1 MKSAFDVLRPTIY
14 AQLGNPAGIIS
25 PEPGTSM
32 LCDSPRQSIVQ
43 TRYSSI
49 TMSDPTSN
57 AAPVTAPATESNVA
71 PANNGAPEQSTTKSS
86 EDLISITKA
95 AEVAQQEQERAVGI
109 TAYVSPEAPG
119 FSCIVKQ
126 RYTDFL
132 VNEILPTG
140 QVLHLTE
147 IAEPA
152 KKLSR
157 EQRRAN
163 TEAVAQE
170 NGETGRKRQA
180 EETEGEQPADGG
192 ASKRQKVEQNAAPSP
207 AELAATKKAA
217 VESVIEEDRNT
228 LNSIFGETTAKSI
241 VKLYGDV
248 VAYPYRKPR
257 DHDAVQSEIIS
268 DKSKRTQAHVAV
280 RKIFQSKLET
290 LTMQDKPGT
299 ISVRAAPKGNES
311 NGRRT
316 DAVENGNGA
325 KQKGKIMWDDLGGEY
340 LHFTLYK
347 ENKDTMEVLFF
358 MATQLKTKV
367 SNFQFAGT
375 KDRRGVTVQRIAICR
390 VKKEQIL
397 GLTKSARGW
406 RVGGFEYKKHGLD
419 LGELN
424 GNEFLLTLR
433 DCHAPNE
440 EGLSHEQR
448 FEALQKAVGEAAR
461 NFGEKGFI
469 NYYGLQRFG
478 TFSTGTHTTGMK
490 ILQGDLEGAVNGIL
504 SYSDSLLP
512 ANQDTSAD
520 SKVPQDDI
528 DRAEAIRIWKETGN
542 SKKAMDILPRRFQAE
557 TSMIQYLGKRGKNK
571 ELVQNKDWQGALA
584 SIQRNLRLMYVHAYQ
599 SLIWNI
605 IAGKRR
611 EVYGD
616 KPVEGDLVI
625 IGEKDEPKQESGEP
639 EVDQDGELVVR
650 PSGEDS
656 SAPEDPYTRARAL
669 TKEEAESGKF
679 NIFDVVL
686 PLPGWDVEYP
696 KNSIGKFYEEL
707 MASELGGGLDPH
719 KMRRNWKDASLS
731 GSYRK
736 MMSKPGGLKV
746 EVKSCGDELEQLV
759 ETDAEKLLNQQKGQQ
774 EQGAGDSKDGLKGEK
789 LAVVLNMQLGSS
801 QYATMALRE
810 LTKGRALA
818 YTPEFS
824 TAR

>member
-1 MKSAFDVLRPTIY
+1 MADSTADVAPTNAPAVNENV
-14 AQLGNPAGIIS
+14 AQA
-25 PEPGTSM
+25 
-32 LCDSPRQSIVQ
+32 
-43 TRYSSI
+43 
-49 TMSDPTSN
+49 SDK
-57 AAPVTAPATESNVA
+57 VTAPVETPSGV
-71 PANNGAPEQSTTKSS
+71 STSV
-86 EDLISITKA
+86 LKA
-95 AEVAQQEQERAVGI
+95 AEAAQKEQENAVGI

-140 QVLHLTE
+140 EVLHLTE
-147 IAEPA
+147 IVEAPQ
-152 KKLSR
+152 KKTR
-157 EQRRAN
+157 EQRRADAAGGAGN
-163 TEAVAQE
+163 AGQS
-170 NGETGRKRQA
+170 NGEAGRKRQA
-180 EETEGEQPADGG
+180 EGETGDQAEDGS
-192 ASKRQKVEQNAAPSP
+192 ASKRQKVESEHVPSP
-207 AELAATKKAA
+207 AEIAAAKETAIA
-217 VESVIEEDRNT
+217 SITGEDRST
-228 LNSIFGETTAKSI
+228 LSSIFGDATTEKI

-248 VAYPYRKPR
+248 VAHPHRKPR

-268 DKSKRTQAHVAV
+268 EKSQRTQAHIAV

-299 ISVRAAPKGNES
+299 ISVRAAPKGVES

-316 DAVENGNGA
+316 DAPENENGS
-325 KQKGKIMWDDLGGEY
+325 KQKGKVMWDDLGGEY

-358 MATQLKTKV
+358 MASALKTKV

-375 KDRRGVTVQRIAICR
+375 KDRRGVTVQRISICR
-390 VKKEQIL
+390 VKKEQII
-397 GLTKSARGW
+397 GLTKTAKGW
-406 RVGGFEYKKHGLD
+406 RVGGFEYKKHGLE

-440 EGLSHEQR
+440 QGLSSEQR
-448 FEALQKAVGEAAR
+448 FGLLQKSVTEAAR

-478 TFSTGTHTTGMK
+478 TFSTGTHITGKK
-490 ILQGDLEGAVNGIL
+490 ILQGNLEGAVNGVL
-504 SYSDSLLP
+504 AYSDSLLP
-512 ANQDTSAD
+512 ANQDPSAE

-528 DRAEAIRIWKETGN
+528 DRAEAIRIWSESGN
-542 SKKAMDILPRRFQAE
+542 SRRALEIMPRRFQAE
-557 TSMIQYLGKRGKNK
+557 TSMIQYLGKRGRNK
-571 ELVQNKDWQGALA
+571 ELIQNKDWQGALA

-605 IAGKRR
+605 VAGKRL
-611 EVYGD
+611 EVYGHRA
-616 KPVEGDLVI
+616 VEGDLVI
-625 IGEKDEPKQESGEP
+625 IGEKDEPKAENTEN
-639 EVDQDGELVVR
+639 EVDQDGELVIR
-650 PSGEDS
+650 PSGDDS
-656 SAPEDPYTRARAL
+656 SKPEDPFTRARGL

-679 NIFDVVL
+679 NIFDIVL

-707 MASELGGGLDPH
+707 MASEVGGGLDPH

-736 MMSKPGGLKV
+736 MMSKPGGL
-746 EVKSCGDELEQLV
+746 EVSVKACNDELEQLV
-759 ETDAEKLLNQQKGQQ
+759 ETDAEKLLKQAGQASGDAQHAADVKG
-774 EQGAGDSKDGLKGEK
+774 DR
-789 LAVVLNMQLGSS
+789 LAVVLKMQLGSS

-810 LTKGRALA
+810 LTKGSALA

-824 TAR
+824 ATR

>member
-1 MKSAFDVLRPTIY
+1 MSEPTT
-14 AQLGNPAGIIS
+14 N
-25 PEPGTSM
+25 
-32 LCDSPRQSIVQ
+32 
-43 TRYSSI
+43 
-49 TMSDPTSN
+49 
-57 AAPVTAPATESNVA
+57 TAPATVPATETNVTANSVSGQTSTA
-71 PANNGAPEQSTTKSS
+71 PAH
-86 EDLISITKA
+86 DLVSITNA
-95 AEVAQQEQERAVGI
+95 AEKAQREQEHAVGI

-132 VNEILPTG
+132 VNEIATNG

-152 KKLSR
+152 KKQSR
-157 EQRRAN
+157 EQKRAN
-163 TEAVAQE
+163 ATAGAEANGE
-170 NGETGRKRQA
+170 NGLKRQA
-180 EETEGEQPADGG
+180 EDAAGEESKDGG
-192 ASKRQKVEQNAAPSP
+192 ASKRQKVEPEAAPS
-207 AELAATKKAA
+207 AADVTAAKKAA
-217 VESVIEEDRNT
+217 VESVTEEDRNT
-228 LNSIFGETTAKSI
+228 LNSIFGESTTQSI

-248 VAYPYRKPR
+248 VALPHRKPR

-299 ISVRAAPKGNES
+299 INVRAAPKGNES

-316 DAVENGNGA
+316 DGTENGDGA
-325 KQKGKIMWDDLGGEY
+325 KQKGKIAWDDLGGEH

-375 KDRRGVTVQRIAICR
+375 KDRRGVTVQKVSIFR
-390 VKKEQIL
+390 VKKEQII
-397 GLTKSARGW
+397 GLTRSARGW
-406 RVGGFEYKKHGLD
+406 RVGGFEYKKHGLE

-440 EGLSHEQR
+440 EGLNYEQR
-448 FEALQKAVGEAAR
+448 FEALQKAVDEAAR

-478 TFSTGTHTTGMK
+478 TFSTGTHMTGK
-490 ILQGDLEGAVNGIL
+490 RILQGDLEGAVNGVL
-504 SYSDSLLP
+504 SYSESLLP
-512 ANQDTSAD
+512 ANQDTSVE

-528 DRAEAIRIWKETGN
+528 DRAEAIRIWNETGN
-542 SKKAMDILPRRFQAE
+542 SRKAMDILPRRFQAE

-599 SLIWNI
+599 SHIWNI
-605 IAGKRR
+605 VAGKRR

-616 KPVEGDLVI
+616 QAVEGDLVI
-625 IGEKDEPKQESGEP
+625 VGEKDEPKEETGEV
-639 EVDQDGELVVR
+639 ELDQDGEPVVR
-650 PSGEDS
+650 PSGDDS
-656 SAPEDPYTRARAL
+656 SKPEDPFTRARSL
-669 TKEEAESGKF
+669 TKEEAESGKY

-696 KNSIGKFYEEL
+696 KNSIGKYYEEL
-707 MASELGGGLDPH
+707 MASEIGGGLDPH

-736 MMSKPGGLKV
+736 MMSKPGGLTV
-746 EVKSCGDELEQLV
+746 EVKRCSDELEQLV
-759 ETDAEKLLNQQKGQQ
+759 ETDAEKVLKQNGQAQENGQGQAEVKG
-774 EQGAGDSKDGLKGEK
+774 DK

-824 TAR
+824 AVR

>member
-1 MKSAFDVLRPTIY
+1 MSEPT
-14 AQLGNPAGIIS
+14 P
-25 PEPGTSM
+25 
-32 LCDSPRQSIVQ
+32 
-43 TRYSSI
+43 
-49 TMSDPTSN
+49 
-57 AAPVTAPATESNVA
+57 NVA
-71 PANNGAPEQSTTKSS
+71 PATVPATETNTATESVSGQTTAAPAH
-86 EDLISITKA
+86 DLVSITNA
-95 AEVAQQEQERAVGI
+95 AEAAQREQERAVGI
-109 TAYVSPEAPG
+109 TAHVSPEAPG

-132 VNEILPTG
+132 VNEIATNG

-152 KKLSR
+152 KKQSR
-157 EQRRAN
+157 EQKRAN
-163 TEAVAQE
+163 AAAGAEA
-170 NGETGRKRQA
+170 NGENGRKRQA
-180 EETEGEQPADGG
+180 EDAQGEEPTDGG
-192 ASKRQKVEQNAAPSP
+192 ASKRQKVEPEAAPSS
-207 AELAATKKAA
+207 ADVAAAKKAA
-217 VESVIEEDRNT
+217 VESVTEEDRNT
-228 LNSIFGETTAKSI
+228 LNSIFGEPTTQNI
-241 VKLYGDV
+241 IKLYGDV
-248 VAYPYRKPR
+248 LALPHRKPR
-257 DHDAVQSEIIS
+257 DHDAVQSEVIS
-268 DKSKRTQAHVAV
+268 DKSLRTQAHIAV
-280 RKIFQSKLET
+280 RKVFQSKLET
-290 LTMQDKPGT
+290 LTMQDKPGK
-299 ISVRAAPKGNES
+299 INVRAAPKGNES

-316 DAVENGNGA
+316 DGAENGDGA
-325 KQKGKIMWDDLGGEY
+325 KQKGKIQWDDLGGEY

-375 KDRRGVTVQRIAICR
+375 KDRRGVTVQKVSICR
-390 VKKEQIL
+390 VKKEQII
-397 GLTKSARGW
+397 GLTRSARGW
-406 RVGGFEYKKHGLD
+406 RVGGFEYKKHGLE

-424 GNEFLLTLR
+424 GNEFKLTLR

-440 EGLSHEQR
+440 EGLTHEQR
-448 FEALQKAVGEAAR
+448 FEALQKAVDEAAR

-478 TFSTGTHTTGMK
+478 TFSTGTHMTGMK
-490 ILQGDLEGAVNGIL
+490 ILQGDLEGAVNGVL

-512 ANQDTSAD
+512 ANQDPSVE

-528 DRAEAIRIWKETGN
+528 DRAEAIRIWNETGN
-542 SKKAMDILPRRFQAE
+542 SRKAMDILPRRFQAE

-599 SLIWNI
+599 SMIWNI
-605 IAGKRR
+605 IAGKRW
-611 EVYGD
+611 EVCGD
-616 KPVEGDLVI
+616 RAVEGDLVI
-625 IGEKDEPKQESGEP
+625 VGEKDEPKAETD
-639 EVDQDGELVVR
+639 EVQLDQDGEPVIR
-650 PSGEDS
+650 PSGDDS
-656 SAPEDPYTRARAL
+656 SAPEDPFTRARSL
-669 TKEEAESGKF
+669 TKEEAESGKY

-696 KNSIGKFYEEL
+696 KNSIGKYYEEL
-707 MASELGGGLDPH
+707 MASELGGGMDPH

-736 MMSKPGGLKV
+736 MMSKPGGLTV
-746 EVKSCGDELEQLV
+746 EVKTCSDELEQLV
-759 ETDAEKLLNQQKGQQ
+759 ETDAEKVLKQNGQAQENGQAKAEAKG
-774 EQGAGDSKDGLKGEK
+774 DK

-824 TAR
+824 ATR

>member
-1 MKSAFDVLRPTIY
+1 MSEQTTIGV
-14 AQLGNPAGIIS
+14 APEKAPAN
-25 PEPGTSM
+25 
-32 LCDSPRQSIVQ
+32 V
-43 TRYSSI
+43 
-49 TMSDPTSN
+49 
-57 AAPVTAPATESNVA
+57 APVTAA
-71 PANNGAPEQSTTKSS
+71 PAQ
-86 EDLISITKA
+86 DLVSITNA
-95 AEVAQQEQERAVGI
+95 AEAAQREQELAVGI
-109 TAYVSPEAPG
+109 TAYVSPDAPG

-132 VNEILPTG
+132 VNEIATNG

-147 IAEPA
+147 LVEPA
-152 KKLSR
+152 KKQSR
-157 EQRRAN
+157 EQKRAN
-163 TEAVAQE
+163 AAAGAEA
-170 NGETGRKRQA
+170 NGENGRKRQA
-180 EETEGEQPADGG
+180 EDGEGDKAEDSG
-192 ASKRQKVEQNAAPSP
+192 ASKRQKVEPEAVPSAADS
-207 AELAATKKAA
+207 AAAKKAA
-217 VESVIEEDRNT
+217 VESVTEEDRNT
-228 LNSIFGETTAKSI
+228 LESIFGATTTQSI

-248 VAYPYRKPR
+248 VALPHRKPR

-268 DKSKRTQAHVAV
+268 DKSKRTQAHIAV

-299 ISVRAAPKGNES
+299 ISIRAAPKGNES

-316 DAVENGNGA
+316 DGAENDNGA
-325 KQKGKIMWDDLGGEY
+325 KQKGKVAWDDLGGEH

-347 ENKDTMEVLFF
+347 ENKDTMEALFF

-375 KDRRGVTVQRIAICR
+375 KDRRGVTVQKVSICR
-390 VKKEQIL
+390 VKKEQII
-397 GLTKSARGW
+397 GMTKFARGW
-406 RVGGFEYKKHGLD
+406 RVGGFEYKKHGLE

-440 EGLSHEQR
+440 EGLNHEQR
-448 FEALQKAVGEAAR
+448 FEALQKAVDEAAR

-478 TFSTGTHTTGMK
+478 TFSTGTHTTGKK
-490 ILQGDLEGAVNGIL
+490 ILQGDLEGAVNGVL
-504 SYSDSLLP
+504 SYSDALLP
-512 ANQDTSAD
+512 ANQDSSVE

-528 DRAEAIRIWKETGN
+528 DRAEAIRIWNETGN
-542 SKKAMDILPRRFQAE
+542 SKKALEILPRRFQAE
-557 TSMIQYLGKRGKNK
+557 TSMIQYLGKRGRNK

-599 SLIWNI
+599 SHIWNI

-616 KPVEGDLVI
+616 RAVEGDLVI
-625 IGEKDEPKQESGEP
+625 VGEKDEPKAESAEA
-639 EVDQDGELVVR
+639 EVDQDGEPVIR
-650 PSGEDS
+650 PSGDDS
-656 SAPEDPYTRARAL
+656 SAPEDPFTRARAL
-669 TKEEAESGKF
+669 TKEEADSGKF

-686 PLPGWDVEYP
+686 PLPGWDVIYP
-696 KNSIGKFYEEL
+696 TNSIGKYYEEL
-707 MASELGGGLDPH
+707 MASEVGGGLDPH

-736 MMSKPGGLKV
+736 MMSKPGGLTV
-746 EVKSCGDELEQLV
+746 EVKTCSDELEQLV
-759 ETDAEKLLNQQKGQQ
+759 ETDAEKLLKQNGQVQENDQAKSAIKG
-774 EQGAGDSKDGLKGEK
+774 DK
-789 LAVVLNMQLGSS
+789 LAVVLKMQLASS

-824 TAR
+824 AVR

>member
-1 MKSAFDVLRPTIY
+1 MSEPTTST
-14 AQLGNPAGIIS
+14 APEAAPA
-25 PEPGTSM
+25 
-32 LCDSPRQSIVQ
+32 
-43 TRYSSI
+43 
-49 TMSDPTSN
+49 N
-57 AAPVTAPATESNVA
+57 AAPAAAAPAH
-71 PANNGAPEQSTTKSS
+71 
-86 EDLISITKA
+86 DLVSIINA
-95 AEVAQQEQERAVGI
+95 AEAAQREQELAVGI

-132 VNEILPTG
+132 VNEIETNG

-147 IAEPA
+147 LAEPA
-152 KKLSR
+152 KKQSR
-157 EQRRAN
+157 EQKRAN
-163 TEAVAQE
+163 AAAGAEA
-170 NGETGRKRQA
+170 NGENGRKRQA
-180 EETEGEQPADGG
+180 EEGEGEQTEEGG
-192 ASKRQKVEQNAAPSP
+192 ASKRQKVEPEAAPS
-207 AELAATKKAA
+207 AADTAAAKKAA
-217 VESVIEEDRNT
+217 VESVTEEDRNT
-228 LNSIFGETTAKSI
+228 LESIFGATTTQSI
-241 VKLYGDV
+241 IKLYGDV
-248 VAYPYRKPR
+248 VALPHRKPR
-257 DHDAVQSEIIS
+257 DHDALQSEIIS

-280 RKIFQSKLET
+280 RKIFKSKLET

-299 ISVRAAPKGNES
+299 ISIRAAPKGNES

-316 DAVENGNGA
+316 DGAENDNGA
-325 KQKGKIMWDDLGGEY
+325 KQKGKIAWDDLGGEH

-358 MATQLKTKV
+358 MASNLKTKV

-375 KDRRGVTVQRIAICR
+375 KDRRGVTVQKVSICR
-390 VKKEQIL
+390 VKKEQII
-397 GLTKSARGW
+397 GMTKFARGW
-406 RVGGFEYKKHGLD
+406 RVGGFEYKKYGLE

-440 EGLSHEQR
+440 EGLNHEQR
-448 FEALQKAVGEAAR
+448 FEALQKAVDEAAR

-478 TFSTGTHTTGMK
+478 TFSTGTHTTGKK
-490 ILQGDLEGAVNGIL
+490 ILQGDLEGAVNGVL
-504 SYSDSLLP
+504 AYSDAMLP
-512 ANQDTSAD
+512 ANKDPSVE

-528 DRAEAIRIWKETGN
+528 DRAEAIRIWNETGN
-542 SKKAMDILPRRFQAE
+542 SRKALEILPRRFQAE
-557 TSMIQYLGKRGKNK
+557 TSMIQYLGKRGRNK

-599 SLIWNI
+599 SHIWNI

-616 KPVEGDLVI
+616 RAVEGDLVI
-625 IGEKDEPKQESGEP
+625 IGEKDEPKAQSDEAQ
-639 EVDQDGELVVR
+639 VDQDGEPVIR
-650 PSGEDS
+650 PSGDDS

-679 NIFDVVL
+679 DIFDVVL
-686 PLPGWDVEYP
+686 PLPGWDVIYP
-696 KNSIGKFYEEL
+696 TNSIGKYYEEL
-707 MASELGGGLDPH
+707 MASEVGGGLDPH

-736 MMSKPGGLKV
+736 MMSKPGGLTV
-746 EVKSCGDELEQLV
+746 EVKSCSDELEQLV
-759 ETDAEKLLNQQKGQQ
+759 ETDAEKLLKQNGQAPENDQPKSEIKG
-774 EQGAGDSKDGLKGEK
+774 DK
-789 LAVVLNMQLGSS
+789 LAVVLKMQLSSS

-824 TAR
+824 AVR

>member
-1 MKSAFDVLRPTIY
+1 MI
-14 AQLGNPAGIIS
+14 
-25 PEPGTSM
+25 
-32 LCDSPRQSIVQ
+32 CDSPDLLRGVEDNIYLNS
-43 TRYSSI
+43 
-49 TMSDPTSN
+49 TMAEPTTN
-57 AAPVTAPATESNVA
+57 AVSETAPANVA
-71 PANNGAPEQSTTKSS
+71 PEGQTAAAAPAH
-86 EDLISITKA
+86 DLVSITNA
-95 AEVAQQEQERAVGI
+95 AEAAQREQELAVGI
-109 TAYVSPEAPG
+109 TAYVSPDAPG

-132 VNEILPTG
+132 VNEIATNG

-152 KKLSR
+152 KKQSR
-157 EQRRAN
+157 EQKRAN
-163 TEAVAQE
+163 ATAGAAA
-170 NGETGRKRQA
+170 NGENALKRQA
-180 EETEGEQPADGG
+180 EDGEGEQAEDGG
-192 ASKRQKVEQNAAPSP
+192 ASKRQKVEAEIAPS
-207 AELAATKKAA
+207 AADVAAAKKAA
-217 VESVIEEDRNT
+217 VESVTEEDRKI
-228 LNSIFGETTAKSI
+228 LDSIFGETTTQSI

-248 VAYPYRKPR
+248 VALPHRKPR
-257 DHDAVQSEIIS
+257 DHNAVQSEIIP

-299 ISVRAAPKGNES
+299 INIRAAPKGNES

-316 DAVENGNGA
+316 DGAENGNGA
-325 KQKGKIMWDDLGGEY
+325 KQKGKIAWDDLGGEH

-375 KDRRGVTVQRIAICR
+375 KDRRGVTVQKVSICR

-397 GLTKSARGW
+397 GLTKFARGW
-406 RVGGFEYKKHGLD
+406 RVGGFEYKKHGLE

-440 EGLSHEQR
+440 ECLNHEQR
-448 FEALQKAVGEAAR
+448 FEALQKAVDEAAR

-478 TFSTGTHTTGMK
+478 TFSTGTHTTGKK
-490 ILQGDLEGAVNGIL
+490 ILQGDLEGAVNGVL
-504 SYSDSLLP
+504 SYSDALLP
-512 ANQDTSAD
+512 ANQDPSVD

-528 DRAEAIRIWKETGN
+528 DRAEAIRIWNETGN
-542 SKKAMDILPRRFQAE
+542 SRKAMENLPRRFQAE

-599 SLIWNI
+599 SHIWNI

-616 KPVEGDLVI
+616 RAVEGDLVI
-625 IGEKDEPKQESGEP
+625 VGEKGEPKDESGEA
-639 EVDQDGELVVR
+639 EVDQDGEPVIR
-650 PSGEDS
+650 PSGDDS
-656 SAPEDPYTRARAL
+656 SAPEDPFTRARAL
-669 TKEEAESGKF
+669 TKEEADSGRY

-686 PLPGWDVEYP
+686 PLPGWDVIYP
-696 KNSIGKFYEEL
+696 TNSIGKYYEEL
-707 MASELGGGLDPH
+707 MASEVGGGLDPH

-731 GSYRK
+731 GSNSK
-736 MMSKPGGLKV
+736 MMSKPGGLTV
-746 EVKSCGDELEQLV
+746 EVKTCSDELEQLV
-759 ETDAEKLLNQQKGQQ
+759 ETDAEKLLKQKGQAQ
-774 EQGAGDSKDGLKGEK
+774 ENDQAKTEAKGDK
-789 LAVVLNMQLGSS
+789 LAVVLKMQLASS

-824 TAR
+824 AVR

>member
-1 MKSAFDVLRPTIY
+1 MSEPTTTNT
-14 AQLGNPAGIIS
+14 APEEAPANVA
-25 PEPGTSM
+25 P
-32 LCDSPRQSIVQ
+32 DSVP
-43 TRYSSI
+43 
-49 TMSDPTSN
+49 
-57 AAPVTAPATESNVA
+57 ATAPAHDPV
-71 PANNGAPEQSTTKSS
+71 
-86 EDLISITKA
+86 SIINA
-95 AEVAQQEQERAVGI
+95 AEAAQREQELAVGI
-109 TAYVSPEAPG
+109 TAYVSPDAPG

-132 VNEILPTG
+132 VNEIATNG

-147 IAEPA
+147 LAEPA
-152 KKLSR
+152 KKQSR
-157 EQRRAN
+157 EQKRAN
-163 TEAVAQE
+163 AAAGADA
-170 NGETGRKRQA
+170 NGENGRKRQA
-180 EETEGEQPADGG
+180 EEEEGEQGEDAG
-192 ASKRQKVEQNAAPSP
+192 ASKRQKVEPEAAAPS
-207 AELAATKKAA
+207 AADTAAAKKAA
-217 VESVIEEDRNT
+217 VESVTEEDRNT
-228 LNSIFGETTAKSI
+228 LESIFGATTTQSI

-248 VAYPYRKPR
+248 IAHPHRKPR
-257 DHDAVQSEIIS
+257 DHDALQSDIIS

-280 RKIFQSKLET
+280 RKIFKSKLET

-299 ISVRAAPKGNES
+299 ISIRAAPKGNES

-316 DAVENGNGA
+316 DGAENDNGA
-325 KQKGKIMWDDLGGEY
+325 KQKGKIAWDDLGGEH

-358 MATQLKTKV
+358 MASNLKTKV

-375 KDRRGVTVQRIAICR
+375 KDRRGVTVQKVSICR
-390 VKKEQIL
+390 VKKEQII
-397 GLTKSARGW
+397 GMTKFARGW
-406 RVGGFEYKKHGLD
+406 RVGGFEYKKHGLE

-440 EGLSHEQR
+440 EGLNHEQR
-448 FEALQKAVGEAAR
+448 FEALQKAVDEAAR

-478 TFSTGTHTTGMK
+478 TFSTGTHTTGKK
-490 ILQGDLEGAVNGIL
+490 ILQGDLEGAVNGVL
-504 SYSDSLLP
+504 AYSDAMLP
-512 ANQDTSAD
+512 ANQDPSVE

-528 DRAEAIRIWKETGN
+528 DRAEAIRIWNETGN
-542 SKKAMDILPRRFQAE
+542 SRKALEILPRRFQAE
-557 TSMIQYLGKRGKNK
+557 TSMIQYLGKRGRNK

-599 SLIWNI
+599 SHIWNI

-616 KPVEGDLVI
+616 RAVEGDLVI
-625 IGEKDEPKQESGEP
+625 IGEKDEPKAQSDEA
-639 EVDQDGELVVR
+639 EVDQDGEPVIR
-650 PSGEDS
+650 PSGDDS

-669 TKEEAESGKF
+669 TKEEAESGKYD
-679 NIFDVVL
+679 IFDVVL
-686 PLPGWDVEYP
+686 PLPGWDVIYP
-696 KNSIGKFYEEL
+696 TNSIGKYYEEL
-707 MASELGGGLDPH
+707 MASEVGGGLDPH

-736 MMSKPGGLKV
+736 MMSKPGGLTV
-746 EVKSCGDELEQLV
+746 EVKSCSDDLEQLV
-759 ETDAEKLLNQQKGQQ
+759 ETDAEKLLKQNGQAQENEQAKPEIKG
-774 EQGAGDSKDGLKGEK
+774 DK
-789 LAVVLNMQLGSS
+789 LAVVLKMQLGSS

-824 TAR
+824 AVR

>member
-1 MKSAFDVLRPTIY
+1 MI
-14 AQLGNPAGIIS
+14 
-25 PEPGTSM
+25 
-32 LCDSPRQSIVQ
+32 CDSPDLLRGVEDNIYLNS
-43 TRYSSI
+43 
-49 TMSDPTSN
+49 TMAEPTTN
-57 AAPVTAPATESNVA
+57 AVSETAPANVA
-71 PANNGAPEQSTTKSS
+71 PEGQTAAAAPAH
-86 EDLISITKA
+86 DLVSITNA
-95 AEVAQQEQERAVGI
+95 AEAAQREQELAVGI
-109 TAYVSPEAPG
+109 TAYVSPDAPG

-132 VNEILPTG
+132 VNEIATNG

-152 KKLSR
+152 KKQSR
-157 EQRRAN
+157 EQKRAN
-163 TEAVAQE
+163 ATAGAEA
-170 NGETGRKRQA
+170 NGENALKRQA
-180 EETEGEQPADGG
+180 EDGEGEQAEDGG
-192 ASKRQKVEQNAAPSP
+192 ASKRQKVEAEIAPS
-207 AELAATKKAA
+207 AADVAAAKKAA
-217 VESVIEEDRNT
+217 VESVTEEDRKI
-228 LNSIFGETTAKSI
+228 LDSIFGETTTQSI

-248 VAYPYRKPR
+248 VALPHRKPR
-257 DHDAVQSEIIS
+257 DHNAVQSEIIP

-299 ISVRAAPKGNES
+299 INIRAAPKGNES

-316 DAVENGNGA
+316 DGAENGNGA
-325 KQKGKIMWDDLGGEY
+325 KQKGKIAWDDLGGEH

-375 KDRRGVTVQRIAICR
+375 KDRRGVTVQKVSICR

-397 GLTKSARGW
+397 GLTKFARGW
-406 RVGGFEYKKHGLD
+406 RVGGFEYKKHGLE

-440 EGLSHEQR
+440 ECLNHEQR
-448 FEALQKAVGEAAR
+448 FEALQKAVDEAAR

-478 TFSTGTHTTGMK
+478 TFSTGTHTTGKK
-490 ILQGDLEGAVNGIL
+490 ILQGDLEGAVNGVL
-504 SYSDSLLP
+504 SYSDALLP
-512 ANQDTSAD
+512 ANQDPSVD

-528 DRAEAIRIWKETGN
+528 DRAEAIRIWNETGN
-542 SKKAMDILPRRFQAE
+542 SRKAMENLPRRFQAE

-599 SLIWNI
+599 SHIWNI

-616 KPVEGDLVI
+616 RAVEGDLVI
-625 IGEKDEPKQESGEP
+625 VGEKGEPKDESGEA
-639 EVDQDGELVVR
+639 EVDQDGEPVIR
-650 PSGEDS
+650 PSGDDS
-656 SAPEDPYTRARAL
+656 SAPEDPFTRARAL
-669 TKEEAESGKF
+669 TKEEADSGRY

-686 PLPGWDVEYP
+686 PLPGWDVIYP
-696 KNSIGKFYEEL
+696 TNSIGKYYEEL
-707 MASELGGGLDPH
+707 MASEVGGGLDPH

-736 MMSKPGGLKV
+736 MMSKPGGLTV
-746 EVKSCGDELEQLV
+746 EVKTCSDELEQLV
-759 ETDAEKLLNQQKGQQ
+759 ETDAEKLLKQKGQAQ
-774 EQGAGDSKDGLKGEK
+774 ENDQAKTEAKGDK
-789 LAVVLNMQLGSS
+789 LAVVLKMQLASS

-824 TAR
+824 AVR

>member
-1 MKSAFDVLRPTIY
+1 
-14 AQLGNPAGIIS
+14 
-25 PEPGTSM
+25 
-32 LCDSPRQSIVQ
+32 
-43 TRYSSI
+43 
-49 TMSDPTSN
+49 MSDPTIDAAPATAPITETN
-57 AAPVTAPATESNVA
+57 AAPESVRQTTAPPVH
-71 PANNGAPEQSTTKSS
+71 
-86 EDLISITKA
+86 DLVSITNA
-95 AEVAQQEQERAVGI
+95 AEAAQREQERAVGI

-119 FSCIVKQ
+119 FSCIFKQ

-132 VNEILPTG
+132 VNEIATNG

-152 KKLSR
+152 KKQSR
-157 EQRRAN
+157 EQKRAN
-163 TEAVAQE
+163 AATGAEA
-170 NGETGRKRQA
+170 NGESGRKRQA
-180 EETEGEQPADGG
+180 EDAEGGEPTDGG
-192 ASKRQKVEQNAAPSP
+192 ASKRQKVEPEAAPSS
-207 AELAATKKAA
+207 ADVAAAKKAA
-217 VESVIEEDRNT
+217 VESVTEEDRST
-228 LNSIFGETTAKSI
+228 LNSIFGESTTQSI

-248 VAYPYRKPR
+248 VALPHRKPR

-299 ISVRAAPKGNES
+299 INVRAAPKGNES

-316 DAVENGNGA
+316 DGNENGDGA
-325 KQKGKIMWDDLGGEY
+325 KQKGKIVWDDLGGEH

-375 KDRRGVTVQRIAICR
+375 KDRRGVTVQKVSICR
-390 VKKEQIL
+390 VKKEQII
-397 GLTKSARGW
+397 GLTRSARGW
-406 RVGGFEYKKHGLD
+406 RVGGFEYKKHGLE

-440 EGLSHEQR
+440 EGLNHEQR
-448 FEALQKAVGEAAR
+448 FEALQKAVNEAAR

-478 TFSTGTHTTGMK
+478 TFSTGTHTTGRK
-490 ILQGDLEGAVNGIL
+490 ILQGDLEGAVNGVL

-512 ANQDTSAD
+512 ANQDTSVE

-528 DRAEAIRIWKETGN
+528 DRAEAIRIWNETGN
-542 SKKAMDILPRRFQAE
+542 SRKAMDILPRRFQAE

-599 SLIWNI
+599 SHIWNI

-616 KPVEGDLVI
+616 RAVEGDLVI
-625 IGEKDEPKQESGEP
+625 VGEKDEPKADSGEV
-639 EVDQDGELVVR
+639 EVDQDGEPVIR
-650 PSGEDS
+650 PSGDDS
-656 SAPEDPYTRARAL
+656 SAPEDPFTRARAL
-669 TKEEAESGKF
+669 TKEEADSGKF
-679 NIFDVVL
+679 TIFDVVL
-686 PLPGWDVEYP
+686 PLPGWDVVYP
-696 KNSIGKFYEEL
+696 KNSIGKYYEEL
-707 MASELGGGLDPH
+707 MASEIGGGLDPH

-736 MMSKPGGLKV
+736 MMSKPGGLTV
-746 EVKSCGDELEQLV
+746 EVKSCSDELEQLV
-759 ETDAEKLLNQQKGQQ
+759 ETDAEKVLRQNGQAQDNGQGKAETKGN
-774 EQGAGDSKDGLKGEK
+774 K
-789 LAVVLNMQLGSS
+789 LAIVLNMQLASS

-824 TAR
+824 AAR

>member
-1 MKSAFDVLRPTIY
+1 L
-14 AQLGNPAGIIS
+14 
-25 PEPGTSM
+25 
-32 LCDSPRQSIVQ
+32 
-43 TRYSSI
+43 
-49 TMSDPTSN
+49 
-57 AAPVTAPATESNVA
+57 PATECNVA
-71 PANNGAPEQSTTKSS
+71 PENPTAAAPAR
-86 EDLISITKA
+86 DLVSITNA
-95 AEVAQQEQERAVGI
+95 AEVAQREQERAVGI
-109 TAYVSPEAPG
+109 TAYVSPEASG
-119 FSCIVKQ
+119 FSCVVKQ

-132 VNEILPTG
+132 VNEIATNG

-152 KKLSR
+152 KKQSR
-157 EQRRAN
+157 EQKRAN
-163 TEAVAQE
+163 AATAEADGG
-170 NGETGRKRQA
+170 NGRKRQA
-180 EETEGEQPADGG
+180 EDAEGEASTEGG
-192 ASKRQKVEQNAAPSP
+192 ASKRQKVEPEVALSP
-207 AELAATKKAA
+207 ADLAAAKKAA
-217 VESVIEEDRNT
+217 VESVSEEDRNI
-228 LNSIFGETTAKSI
+228 LNSIFGESTTKSI

-248 VAYPYRKPR
+248 IALPNRKPR

-299 ISVRAAPKGNES
+299 INVRAAPKGNES

-316 DAVENGNGA
+316 DGAENGNGA
-325 KQKGKIMWDDLGGEY
+325 KQKGKIVWDDLGGEH

-375 KDRRGVTVQRIAICR
+375 KDRRGVTVQKVSICR
-390 VKKEQIL
+390 VRKEQII

-406 RVGGFEYKKHGLD
+406 MVGGFEYKKHGLE

-440 EGLSHEQR
+440 EDLSHEQR
-448 FEALQKAVGEAAR
+448 FEALQKAVNEAAEK
-461 NFGEKGFI
+461 FGEKGFI

-478 TFSTGTHTTGMK
+478 TFSTGTHTTGMR
-490 ILQGDLEGAVNGIL
+490 ILQGDLEGAVNGVL

-512 ANQDTSAD
+512 ANQDTSVE

-528 DRAEAIRIWKETGN
+528 DRAEAIRIWNETGN
-542 SKKAMDILPRRFQAE
+542 SRKAMDILPRRFQAE

-599 SLIWNI
+599 SMIWNI
-605 IAGKRR
+605 IAGKRW

-616 KPVEGDLVI
+616 RAVEGDLVI
-625 IGEKDEPKQESGEP
+625 VGEKDVPKADSGEV
-639 EVDQDGELVVR
+639 EVDQDGEPVIR
-650 PSGEDS
+650 PSGDDS
-656 SAPEDPYTRARAL
+656 SAPEDSFTRARPL
-669 TKEEAESGKF
+669 SKEEADSGKF

-696 KNSIGKFYEEL
+696 KNSIGRYYEEL
-707 MASELGGGLDPH
+707 MASEVGGGLDPH

-736 MMSKPGGLKV
+736 MMSKPGGLTV
-746 EVKSCGDELEQLV
+746 EVKTCSDELEQLV
-759 ETDAEKLLNQQKGQQ
+759 ETDAEKILKQNGWAQENRLAKAEVKG
-774 EQGAGDSKDGLKGEK
+774 DK

-824 TAR
+824 AVR

>member
-1 MKSAFDVLRPTIY
+1 
-14 AQLGNPAGIIS
+14 
-25 PEPGTSM
+25 
-32 LCDSPRQSIVQ
+32 
-43 TRYSSI
+43 
-49 TMSDPTSN
+49 MSDPTTGTASAVVPANESKIAPENVNTATPAPAHDLVSITN
-57 AAPVTAPATESNVA
+57 AAE
-71 PANNGAPEQSTTKSS
+71 
-86 EDLISITKA
+86 I
-95 AEVAQQEQERAVGI
+95 AQREQERAVGI

-132 VNEILPTG
+132 VNEISTNG

-152 KKLSR
+152 KKQTR
-157 EQRRAN
+157 EQKRAN
-163 TEAVAQE
+163 AAAAAEA
-170 NGETGRKRQA
+170 NGGNERKRQA
-180 EETEGEQPADGG
+180 EDAEEEQATDGG
-192 ASKRQKVEQNAAPSP
+192 ASKRQKVEPEVAPSP
-207 AELAATKKAA
+207 ADVAAAKKAA
-217 VESVIEEDRNT
+217 VESVSEEDRNT
-228 LNSIFGETTAKSI
+228 LISIFGEPTTQSI
-241 VKLYGDV
+241 IKLYGDV
-248 VAYPYRKPR
+248 IALPHRKPR

-280 RKIFQSKLET
+280 RKILNSKLET

-299 ISVRAAPKGNES
+299 INIRAAPKGNES

-316 DAVENGNGA
+316 DGQENGDGA
-325 KQKGKIMWDDLGGEY
+325 KQKGKIQWDDLGGEY

-375 KDRRGVTVQRIAICR
+375 KDRRGVTVQKISICR
-390 VKKEQIL
+390 VKKEQII
-397 GLTKSARGW
+397 GLTKTARGW
-406 RVGGFEYKKHGLD
+406 RVGGFEYKKHGLE

-440 EGLSHEQR
+440 EGLNHEQR
-448 FEALQKAVGEAAR
+448 FEALQKAVNEAAR

-490 ILQGDLEGAVNGIL
+490 ILQGNLEGAVNGVL

-512 ANQDTSAD
+512 ANQDPSVE

-528 DRAEAIRIWKETGN
+528 DRAEAIRIWNETGN
-542 SKKAMDILPRRFQAE
+542 SRKAMDILPRRFQAE

-599 SLIWNI
+599 SMIWNI
-605 IAGKRR
+605 VAGKRK

-616 KPVEGDLVI
+616 NAVEGDLVI
-625 IGEKDEPKQESGEP
+625 VGEKDEPKAASGEV
-639 EVDQDGELVVR
+639 ELDQDGEPVIR
-650 PSGEDS
+650 PSGDDS
-656 SAPEDPYTRARAL
+656 SAPEDPYTRARPL

-679 NIFDVVL
+679 NIFDIVL

-696 KNSIGKFYEEL
+696 KNSIGKYYEEL
-707 MASELGGGLDPH
+707 MASELGGGLDPY

-736 MMSKPGGLKV
+736 MMSKPGGLTV
-746 EVKSCGDELEQLV
+746 EVKSCSDELEQLV
-759 ETDAEKLLNQQKGQQ
+759 ETDAEKLLKQNGEAKEEGSSKTEAKG
-774 EQGAGDSKDGLKGEK
+774 DK
-789 LAVVLNMQLGSS
+789 LALVLNMQLGSS

-824 TAR
+824 ATR

>member
-1 MKSAFDVLRPTIY
+1 MSELTF
-14 AQLGNPAGIIS
+14 
-25 PEPGTSM
+25 
-32 LCDSPRQSIVQ
+32 
-43 TRYSSI
+43 SS
-49 TMSDPTSN
+49 
-57 AAPVTAPATESNVA
+57 AAPEAAPANVA
-71 PANNGAPEQSTTKSS
+71 PAAAAPAQ
-86 EDLISITKA
+86 DLVSIINA
-95 AEVAQQEQERAVGI
+95 AEAAQREQELAVGI
-109 TAYVSPEAPG
+109 TAYVSPDAPG

-132 VNEILPTG
+132 VNEIATNG

-147 IAEPA
+147 LAEPA
-152 KKLSR
+152 KKQSR
-157 EQRRAN
+157 EQKRAN
-163 TEAVAQE
+163 AAAGAEA
-170 NGETGRKRQA
+170 NGENGRKRQA
-180 EETEGEQPADGG
+180 EDGEGEQVEDGG
-192 ASKRQKVEQNAAPSP
+192 ASKRQKVEPDIEPSAADI
-207 AELAATKKAA
+207 AADKKRV
-217 VESVIEEDRNT
+217 VESVVSVAAAVDAKKQAIESVTEEDRTT
-228 LNSIFGETTAKSI
+228 LESIFGPTTTQSI
-241 VKLYGDV
+241 IKLYGDV
-248 VAYPYRKPR
+248 AAHPQRKPR
-257 DHDAVQSEIIS
+257 DHDSIQSEIIS

-280 RKIFQSKLET
+280 RKIFKSKLET

-299 ISVRAAPKGNES
+299 ISIRAAPKGNES

-316 DAVENGNGA
+316 DGAENDNGA
-325 KQKGKIMWDDLGGEY
+325 KQKGKIAWDDLGGEH

-358 MATQLKTKV
+358 MASNLKTKV

-375 KDRRGVTVQRIAICR
+375 KDRRGVTVQKVSICR
-390 VKKEQIL
+390 VKKEQII
-397 GLTKSARGW
+397 GMTKFARGW
-406 RVGGFEYKKHGLD
+406 RVGGFEYKKHGLE

-440 EGLSHEQR
+440 EGLNHKQR
-448 FEALQKAVGEAAR
+448 FEALQKAVDEAAR

-478 TFSTGTHTTGMK
+478 TFSTGTHTTGKK
-490 ILQGDLEGAVNGIL
+490 ILQGDLEGAVNGVL
-504 SYSDSLLP
+504 SYSDALLP
-512 ANQDTSAD
+512 ANQDSSVE

-528 DRAEAIRIWKETGN
+528 DRAEAIRIWNETGN
-542 SKKAMDILPRRFQAE
+542 SRKALETLPRRFQAE
-557 TSMIQYLGKRGKNK
+557 TSMIQYLGKRGRNK

-599 SLIWNI
+599 SHIWNI

-616 KPVEGDLVI
+616 RAVEGDLVI
-625 IGEKDEPKQESGEP
+625 VGEKDEPKAESDEP
-639 EVDQDGELVVR
+639 MVDQDGELVIR
-650 PSGEDS
+650 PSGDDS

-669 TKEEAESGKF
+669 TKEEADSGKF

-686 PLPGWDVEYP
+686 PLPGWDVIYP
-696 KNSIGKFYEEL
+696 TNSIGKYYEEL
-707 MASELGGGLDPH
+707 MASEVGGGLDPH

-736 MMSKPGGLKV
+736 MMSKPGGLTV

-759 ETDAEKLLNQQKGQQ
+759 ETDAEKLVKQNGQVQENDQAKSEIKG
-774 EQGAGDSKDGLKGEK
+774 DK
-789 LAVVLNMQLGSS
+789 LAVVLKMQLASS

-824 TAR
+824 AVR

>member
-1 MKSAFDVLRPTIY
+1 MRPLRQLKLNFTVTLAERQQRRSIHTMADTTTDAVHATTPALESSA
-14 AQLGNPAGIIS
+14 
-25 PEPGTSM
+25 
-32 LCDSPRQSIVQ
+32 
-43 TRYSSI
+43 
-49 TMSDPTSN
+49 
-57 AAPVTAPATESNVA
+57 VA
-71 PANNGAPEQSTTKSS
+71 PNQTAQDAPS
-86 EDLISITKA
+86 LISITDA
-95 AEVAQQEQERAVGI
+95 AAAAQAEQERAVGI
-109 TAYVSPEAPG
+109 TKYVSPDAPG

-132 VNEILPTG
+132 VNEIRPTG
-140 QVLHLTE
+140 EVLHLTE

-157 EQRRAN
+157 EQKRAN
-163 TEAVAQE
+163 ANVEGGAEA
-170 NGETGRKRQA
+170 NGDAGRKRQA
-180 EETEGEQPADGG
+180 EDGQGEQPAEGG
-192 ASKRQKVEQNAAPSP
+192 ANKRQKVEPQAAPSQ
-207 AELAATKKAA
+207 ADVAAAKKAA
-217 VESVIEEDRNT
+217 VASVTEEDCNT
-228 LNSIFGETTAKSI
+228 LNEIFGEPTTQKI

-248 VAYPYRKPR
+248 VALPHRKPR

-268 DKSKRTQAHVAV
+268 DKSKRTQAHIAV

-299 ISVRAAPKGNES
+299 ISIRAAPKGNES

-316 DAVENGNGA
+316 DGTENGDGA
-325 KQKGKIMWDDLGGEY
+325 KQKGKIQWDDLGGEH

-375 KDRRGVTVQRIAICR
+375 KDRRGVTVQKISISR
-390 VKKEQIL
+390 VRKEQII
-397 GLTKSARGW
+397 GMTKSARGW
-406 RVGGFEYKKHGLD
+406 KVGGFEYKKHGLE
-419 LGELN
+419 LGELL

-440 EGLSHEQR
+440 EGLNHEQR
-448 FEALQKAVGEAAR
+448 FEALQKAVSQAAKD
-461 NFGEKGFI
+461 FGESGFI

-490 ILQGDLEGAVNGIL
+490 ILQGDLEGAVNGVL
-504 SYSDSLLP
+504 SYPESSLP
-512 ANQDTSAD
+512 ANQDPSVE
-520 SKVPQDDI
+520 SKIPQDDI
-528 DRAEAIRIWKETGN
+528 DRAEAIRIWNETGN
-542 SKKAMDILPRRFQAE
+542 SRKAMDILPRRFQAE

-599 SLIWNI
+599 SMIWNMV
-605 IAGKRR
+605 AGKRR

-616 KPVEGDLVI
+616 QPVEGDLVI
-625 IGEKDEPKQESGEP
+625 VGEKDEPKAETNEV
-639 EVDQDGELVVR
+639 EVDQDGEPVVR
-650 PSGEDS
+650 PSGDDS
-656 SAPEDPYTRARAL
+656 SAPEDPYTRARPL
-669 TKEEAESGKF
+669 SKEEAESGKF
-679 NIFDVVL
+679 NIFDIVL

-707 MASELGGGLDPH
+707 MGSELGGGLDPH

-731 GSYRK
+731 GSYRR
-736 MMSKPGGLKV
+736 MMSKPGGLQV
-746 EVKSCGDELEQLV
+746 EVKTCSDENEQLV
-759 ETDAEKLLNQQKGQQ
+759 ETDAEKLLKQSGQTQETEEKKPEAKG
-774 EQGAGDSKDGLKGEK
+774 DK
-789 LAVVLNMQLGSS
+789 LAVVLKMQLGSS

-824 TAR
+824 AAR

>member
-1 MKSAFDVLRPTIY
+1 MSEPTTTNI
-14 AQLGNPAGIIS
+14 A
-25 PEPGTSM
+25 PE
-32 LCDSPRQSIVQ
+32 
-43 TRYSSI
+43 
-49 TMSDPTSN
+49 
-57 AAPVTAPATESNVA
+57 TAPANVA
-71 PANNGAPEQSTTKSS
+71 PDSVPATVPAHDPV
-86 EDLISITKA
+86 SIINA
-95 AEVAQQEQERAVGI
+95 AEAAQREQELAVGI
-109 TAYVSPEAPG
+109 TAYVSPDAPG

-132 VNEILPTG
+132 VNEIATNG

-147 IAEPA
+147 LAEPA
-152 KKLSR
+152 KKQSR
-157 EQRRAN
+157 EQKRAN
-163 TEAVAQE
+163 AAAGADA
-170 NGETGRKRQA
+170 NGENGRKRQA
-180 EETEGEQPADGG
+180 EEEEGEQGEDAG
-192 ASKRQKVEQNAAPSP
+192 ASKRQKVEPEAAAPS
-207 AELAATKKAA
+207 AADTAAAKKAA
-217 VESVIEEDRNT
+217 VESVTEEDRNT
-228 LNSIFGETTAKSI
+228 LESIFGATTTQSI

-248 VAYPYRKPR
+248 IAHPHRKPR
-257 DHDAVQSEIIS
+257 DHDALQSDIIS

-280 RKIFQSKLET
+280 RKIFKSKLET

-299 ISVRAAPKGNES
+299 ISIRAAPKGNES

-316 DAVENGNGA
+316 DGAENDNGA
-325 KQKGKIMWDDLGGEY
+325 KQKGKIAWDDLGGEH

-358 MATQLKTKV
+358 MASNLKTKV

-375 KDRRGVTVQRIAICR
+375 KDRRGVTVQKVSICR
-390 VKKEQIL
+390 VKKEQII
-397 GLTKSARGW
+397 GMTKFARGW
-406 RVGGFEYKKHGLD
+406 RVGGFEYKKHGLE

-440 EGLSHEQR
+440 EGLDHEQR
-448 FEALQKAVGEAAR
+448 FEALQKAVDEAAR

-478 TFSTGTHTTGMK
+478 TFSTGTHTTGKK
-490 ILQGDLEGAVNGIL
+490 ILQGDLEGAVNGVL
-504 SYSDSLLP
+504 AYSDAMLP
-512 ANQDTSAD
+512 ANQDPSVE

-528 DRAEAIRIWKETGN
+528 DRAEAIRIWNETGN
-542 SKKAMDILPRRFQAE
+542 SRKALEILPRRFQAE
-557 TSMIQYLGKRGKNK
+557 TSMIQYLGKRGRNK

-599 SLIWNI
+599 SHIWNI

-616 KPVEGDLVI
+616 RAVEGDLVI
-625 IGEKDEPKQESGEP
+625 IGEKDEPKAQSDEA
-639 EVDQDGELVVR
+639 EVDQDGEPVIR
-650 PSGEDS
+650 PSGDDS

-669 TKEEAESGKF
+669 TKEEAESGKYD
-679 NIFDVVL
+679 IFDVVL
-686 PLPGWDVEYP
+686 PLPGWDVIYP
-696 KNSIGKFYEEL
+696 TNSIGKYYEEL
-707 MASELGGGLDPH
+707 MASEVGGGLDPH

-736 MMSKPGGLKV
+736 MMSKPGGLTV
-746 EVKSCGDELEQLV
+746 EVKSCSDDLEQLV
-759 ETDAEKLLNQQKGQQ
+759 ETDAEKLLKQNGQAQENEQAKPEIKG
-774 EQGAGDSKDGLKGEK
+774 DK
-789 LAVVLNMQLGSS
+789 LAVVLKMQLGSS

-824 TAR
+824 AVR

>member
-1 MKSAFDVLRPTIY
+1 MSGPTHGTAAAEAPVADVNSNT
-14 AQLGNPAGIIS
+14 ATAS
-25 PEPGTSM
+25 
-32 LCDSPRQSIVQ
+32 
-43 TRYSSI
+43 
-49 TMSDPTSN
+49 SN
-57 AAPVTAPATESNVA
+57 ATKDAATVLKE
-71 PANNGAPEQSTTKSS
+71 
-86 EDLISITKA
+86 
-95 AEVAQQEQERAVGI
+95 AEAAQQEHERTVGI

-132 VNEILPTG
+132 VNEILTTG
-140 QVLHLTE
+140 EVLHLTE
-147 IAEPA
+147 IAGPA
-152 KKLSR
+152 PKKTR
-157 EQRRAN
+157 EQKRA
-163 TEAVAQE
+163 EAQAE
-170 NGETGRKRQA
+170 TGANGQANSEAGRKRQA
-180 EETEGEQPADGG
+180 EEGQGEPNANGG
-192 ASKRQKVEQNAAPSP
+192 ASKRQKVEPENMPSP
-207 AELAATKKAA
+207 AEISAAKDAA
-217 VESVIEEDRNT
+217 MSSVGSDDRSA
-228 LNSIFGETTAKSI
+228 LVSIFGEATTEDI

-248 VAYPYRKPR
+248 VALPHRKPR
-257 DHDAVQSEIIS
+257 DHNAIQSDIIS
-268 DKSKRTQAHVAV
+268 DKSKRTQAHIAV

-299 ISVRAAPKGNES
+299 ISIRAAPKDSENT
-311 NGRRT
+311 GRRT
-316 DAVENGNGA
+316 DAPENANGS
-325 KQKGKIMWDDLGGEY
+325 KQKVKVMWEDLGGEY

-375 KDRRGVTVQRIAICR
+375 KDRRGVTVQRVSIPR
-390 VKKEQIL
+390 VRKEQII

-406 RVGGFEYKKHGLD
+406 RVGGFEYKKHGLE

-440 EGLSHEQR
+440 EGLSQQQR
-448 FEALQKAVGEAAR
+448 LISLQNAVEEAAN

-490 ILQGDLEGAVNGIL
+490 ILQGDLEGAVNGVL
-504 SYSDSLLP
+504 AYQDALLP
-512 ANQDTSAD
+512 ANQDTSTE

-528 DRAEAIRIWKETGN
+528 DRAEAIRIWNETGN
-542 SKKAMDILPRRFQAE
+542 SRRALEILPRRFQAE

-571 ELVQNKDWQGALA
+571 ELIQNKDWQGALA

-605 IAGKRR
+605 VAGKRL
-611 EVYGD
+611 EVYGHRA
-616 KPVEGDLVI
+616 VEGDLVI
-625 IGEKDEPKQESGEP
+625 VGEKDEPKAPVEN
-639 EVDQDGELVVR
+639 EVDQDGEPVIR
-650 PSGEDS
+650 PSGDDS
-656 SAPEDPYTRARAL
+656 ARPEDPFTRARPL
-669 TKEEAESGKF
+669 SKEEAENGKF
-679 NIFDVVL
+679 NIFDIVL

-696 KNSIGKFYEEL
+696 KNDIGKYYEEL

-736 MMSKPGGLKV
+736 MMSKPGNLEV
-746 EVKSCGDELEQLV
+746 SVKSCSDELEQLV
-759 ETDAEKLLNQQKGQQ
+759 ETDAEKILR
-774 EQGAGDSKDGLKGEK
+774 EQGQTTSNDAAGTGTNGEK
-789 LAVVLNMQLGSS
+789 LAVVLKMQLGSS

-810 LTKGRALA
+810 LTKGHALA

-824 TAR
+824 VAR